1 MAQTLSIRKY
11 SRETKKII
19 TQHSG
24 KFLFWDLKL
33 QDKLLYK
40 IYFLRVQYPNGKI
53 EDIDYG
59 QEVYKEE
66 YSNGNSKW
74 VSKNGYTGNF
84 NGKSQNLINK
94 LQSQGYYARTDII
107 AKFLTGKIDT
117 LIMQKN

>member
-11 SRETKKII
+11 YRETKK
-19 TQHSG
+19 TNQRSE

-33 QDKLLYK
+33 SYKLLYK

-53 EDIDYG
+53 EDIDYD
-59 QEVYKEE
+59 QEVYEEE
-66 YSNGNSKW
+66 YSNGNSEW
-74 VSKNGYTGNF
+74 VLKNGYTGNF

-107 AKFLTGKIDT
+107 AKFLTEKIDT
-117 LIMQKN
+117 LIMQNN